1 MCWERCFQVEDTETE
16 RFREIYDDFY
26 RMGMEARRLKN
37 MFGVNGTAMMLDTTL
52 AQFHKTGLNLDLEDQ
67 ADEIW
72 MFQKNLAA
80 IIAMLTGA
88 DNDHNPFFLY
98 QFNEEGAT

>member
-37 MFGVNGTAMMLDTTL
+37 MYSVNATALMLDSTL
-52 AQFHKTGLNLDLEDQ
+52 ASFHATALDLEDQ
-67 ADEIW
+67 AGEIW

-80 IIAMLTGA
+80 IVAMLAGA
-88 DNDHNPFFLY
+88 DNDHNPIYLY
-98 QFNEEGAT
+98 QFNEEAA